1 MHNYQFYYI
10 YRNIYIKKI
19 FSTGSLVDQQTIIIN
34 KSHPDNVIV
43 IVKREIKDL
52 VSCNYKIL

>member
-19 FSTGSLVDQQTIIIN
+19 FSTGSLVDQQTNIIN

-43 IVKREIKDL
+43 IVKREIRDL
-52 VSCNYKIL
+52 VSCRL